1 MAALNWGDENTDAG
15 ASPAPLTW
23 SDEDL
28 TKEPLPNFV
37 PGSLPAGTEWR
48 PAPENVRDEETYGPD
63 TTEERRKHLLT
74 LMAGQPGWGGGYQY
88 EDYPTI
94 AEMPLDAPTVSQKTR
109 LMFGL
114 PFADTAE
121 GKEKIIH
128 ENMPD
133 VTFGNDKYGNRL
145 VTSNGQTYHIN
156 RPDGLNAQTISDVV
170 PRAVVGGAAAAA
182 AGGIGALSGAGLLAN
197 MGLQGVAGATS
208 YLGQKGLANTAG
220 AQEQYDLP
228 EALTQTAFGMAGPLV
243 GKGVSTFYKMMD
255 PTIFEQLPR
264 GAQSYFIKSAKD
276 LSSSP
281 TVKEMFSKA
290 DPSYDMML
298 DDPNMFEVAKNVVKT
313 NSPGSDIVQNAINSR
328 QAALPTRIASDI
340 NSALGP
346 LTADQLSVKAA
357 IDQAHSQLSP
367 QKLAALQ
374 SVQSVSPSSTV
385 AVIDNELQTAKGPVK
400 SALQRVRNMLVL
412 DEGSPGTQPI
422 RATTPT
428 PGGVYTV
435 TPGKPA
441 TPPTYETN
449 PVALE
454 NARQAIDKMIK
465 YGDDTAGIPR
475 GSLSPQDRPIYVAR
489 DELSK
494 TLKNNVPGYNS
505 IMSQHSNL
513 FDLSDAHDAGLSIF
527 KTGPDALRP
536 SQVLAMSLDPNTG
549 TAFRLG
555 VRSAVDNKLKST
567 PNDIAA
573 LRKMSA
579 DPYDFIHENLS
590 TIYGNNAVES
600 LQNTA
605 QREMQYAER
614 AKQINASRQSG
625 ISEGIGKTEKEFN
638 APVIPSKISEA
649 GEKYFGKAVAV
660 PNAIAS
666 GFQGT
671 IGPSANIGRGQFLT
685 SSGPEAASYSRGLNR
700 AVEMNKLNVPL
711 MTTMGAIGSQF
722 AKGGRTRRASGG
734 KVTSGD
740 VKHLVDRLMT
750 LANHAKKD
758 TDNHTKPLLDAPD
771 ESIVKALRVANEAI

>member
-23 SDEDL
+23 SDSDL

-37 PGSLPAGTEWR
+37 PGSLPAGTEWS
-48 PAPENVRDEETYGPD
+48 PAPENVPDEETYGPS

-74 LMAGQPGWGGGYQY
+74 IMAGQPGWGGGVQY

-94 AEMPLDAPTVSQKTR
+94 AEMPLDAPTISQKAR
-109 LMFGL
+109 LWFGL

-121 GKEKIIH
+121 GKENIIRD
-128 ENMPD
+128 NMPD

-156 RPDGLNAQTISDVV
+156 RPDNLNLQTISDIV
-170 PRAVVGGAAAAA
+170 PRAIVGGAAAAT

-197 MGLQGVAGATS
+197 MGLQGSAAATS
-208 YLGQKGLANTAG
+208 YFGQKALANAVG
-220 AQEQYDLP
+220 AQEQYNLP
-228 EALTQTAFGMAGPLV
+228 EALTQTAFGVVDPLV

-264 GAQSYFIKSAKD
+264 GAQSYFIKSAND

-290 DPSYDMML
+290 HPSYDMML
-298 DDPNMFEVAKNVVKT
+298 DDPNMFEVAKNVVRT
-313 NSPGSDIVQNAINSR
+313 NSPGSDIVQDAINSR
-328 QAALPTRIASDI
+328 QAALPTRVASDI

-367 QKLAALQ
+367 QTIAALQ
-374 SVQSVSPSSTV
+374 SVESVNPSSTV
-385 AVIDNELQTAKGPVK
+385 AVIDNELKTAKGPVK
-400 SALQRVRNMLVL
+400 SALQGVRDMLVL
-412 DEGSPGTQPI
+412 DEGSPGTNPI

-449 PVALE
+449 PVALK
-454 NARQAIDKMIK
+454 NARQAIDKMIT
-465 YGDDTAGIPR
+465 YGSGADIPR
-475 GSLSPQDRPIYVAR
+475 GSLSSQDRPIYVAR

-494 TLKNNVPGYNS
+494 TLKANVPGYDS
-505 IMSQHSNL
+505 IMNQHSDL
-513 FDLSDAHDAGLSIF
+513 FDFSNAHDAGLNIF

-536 SQVLAMSLDPNTG
+536 SQVAAMSSDPNTG

-555 VRSAVDNKLKST
+555 VRSAIDNKLKST

-579 DPYDFIHENLS
+579 DPNDFVYQNLS
-590 TIYGNNAVES
+590 NIYGNDAVES

-625 ISEGIGKTEKEFN
+625 ISEGISKTEKEFN
-638 APVIPSKISEA
+638 APAIPSKFSEA
-649 GEKYFGKAVAV
+649 GEKYFGKAVAI

-671 IGPSANIGRGQFLT
+671 IGPAANIGRAQFLT
-685 SSGPEAASYSRGLNR
+685 SSGPEAAAYSRGLNR

-771 ESIVKALRVANEAI
+771 ASIVKALRIANEAI